1 MVSDAFLAQAL
12 KGDGHFTTMLIEG
25 GKVRGPHLHAKR
37 LQRDHRTLFGTDLD
51 LAPIAAELEELAA
64 QPSSFVA
71 RVSVFE
77 ADHLITTRRV
87 PSAGPISCELFPLQ
101 RSLSHVKHFG
111 LAPQWHA
118 RRAVAADDAICCTGL
133 DKDDLV
139 LEGTMFN
146 VGFIRADGRLV
157 WPEGPV
163 LAGTT
168 WKQLEGVWDCENR
181 PVCVGEIGNFV
192 GAIATNATS
201 GVRPITT
208 IAPRLRCSQ
217 EGLAWAN
224 KIAKAYQA
232 IPAEDVTQLSQAV

>member
-1 MVSDAFLAQAL
+1 MEADVAITQAL

-25 GKVRGPHLHAKR
+25 GKVRGPQLHAKR

-51 LAPIAAELEELAA
+51 LASVAAELEKLAA
-64 QPSSFVA
+64 QTGSFVA
-71 RVSVFE
+71 RVSMFE
-77 ADHLITTRRV
+77 TEHLITTRSA
-87 PSAGPISCELFPLQ
+87 PSTGPISCELFPLQ
-101 RSLSHVKHFG
+101 RNLSHVKHFG

-168 WKQLEGVWDCENR
+168 WKQLEGVWACESR
-181 PVCVGEIGNFV
+181 PVRVGEIGNFV

-208 IAPRLRCSQ
+208 IGPRLRCSL
-217 EGLAWAN
+217 ECLAWAN

-232 IPAEDVTQLSQAV
+232 IPTEDVTQLSQAV